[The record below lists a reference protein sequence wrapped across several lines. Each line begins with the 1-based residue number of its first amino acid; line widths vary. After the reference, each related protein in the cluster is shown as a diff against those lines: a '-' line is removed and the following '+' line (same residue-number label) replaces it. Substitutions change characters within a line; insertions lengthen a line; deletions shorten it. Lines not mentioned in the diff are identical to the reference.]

1 MERER
6 KAKKQP
12 ARRPKAR
19 AADVLGNTVAGDRVR
34 RKWQKYY
41 RRLVELRNYLVNR
54 RGDLAK
60 DASEE
65 KPNFSMHMADA
76 GTDTFDRDFAL
87 SMMSL
92 EQDGL
97 YEIDQ
102 ALSRIQLGT
111 YGICELTGKRI
122 EPERLEAIPWTRFSA
137 DAERQL
143 EREGGAPR
151 AKLGPR
157 EEVVKRTAAAEEAAM
172 EEEDEKS

>member
-1 MERER
+1 MERKR

-19 AADVLGNTVAGDRVR
+19 AADVLGNTVGGDRVR

-65 KPNFSMHMADA
+65 KPHFSMHMAES
-76 GTDTFDRDFAL
+76 GTDTFDRGFAL

-122 EPERLEAIPWTRFSA
+122 
-137 DAERQL
+137 
-143 EREGGAPR
+143 
-151 AKLGPR
+151 
-157 EEVVKRTAAAEEAAM
+157 
-172 EEEDEKS
+172 